1 MRRVIVFNKLIAQ
14 MPIRAIFNVSF
25 AWKFKIKVAITRS
38 TENFERCDT
47 NNSIKVQLH

>member
-1 MRRVIVFNKLIAQ
+1 MRRVIVFNILIA
-14 MPIRAIFNVSF
+14 PIRAIFNVSF
-25 AWKFKIKVAITRS
+25 AWMFKIKVAITRSS